1 MEEKGRAMR
10 ATGLAMAAAAL
21 LATGAARAQAP
32 LPRLVDA
39 HGTRQLE
46 VDGRPFLMLGGELA
60 NSSASDRGY
69 MAARWPA
76 LAAMNL
82 NTVLMPVSWELIE
95 PQEGRFDFAMVD
107 GLLADARA
115 ANLRIV
121 ILWFGSWK
129 NSMSSYAPAWVK
141 RDERRFPRARTADGA
156 PLEILSPFA
165 SANAAADARAFAA
178 LMRHLKQADPQRT
191 VLMVQVEN
199 EIGMIPEPR
208 DRSAAAD
215 RAFAAPVP
223 AALGRQGNWTQAYGA
238 GADEAFMAWHFA
250 RYTDVVARAGRQ
262 EYGIPLFVNAALPR
276 PNAKPGSGYPAA
288 GPLPHLAELWTK
300 GAPSIDFLAPDIY
313 YPNFTEWT
321 RKYAA
326 LPKNPLFIPEAGQ
339 SGSVD
344 ATGNAL
350 FAIGALDA
358 MGFSPFSIDTIP
370 AEGAARLGSLYRL
383 LDGLSPLILE
393 RQGTERLFGARAPIA
408 FDGTADLADQATVMA
423 GYRLTLRF
431 TDPWTPKEK
440 QKPAEHGAIV
450 LATGEGEYLIAGR
463 GVTVTFAPAEGRG
476 IAGIEA
482 ADEVRMEAGR
492 FVPARRMNGDQT
504 HQGRH
509 VRLPPE
515 DFTVQRVKLYR
526 YR

>member
-1 MEEKGRAMR
+1 MIRR
-10 ATGLAMAAAAL
+10 LFAAAAL
-21 LATGAARAQAP
+21 LSTVTAAQAQGSAAPAP

-39 HGTRQLE
+39 HGARQLE

-76 LAAMNL
+76 LAAMNV

-95 PQEGRFDFAMVD
+95 PAEGRFDFAMVD

-115 ANLRIV
+115 AKLRVV

-141 RDERRFPRARTADGA
+141 RDERRFPRARTADGT
-156 PLEILSPFA
+156 PLEILSPFVP
-165 SANAAADARAFAA
+165 ANATADARAFAA

-199 EIGMIPEPR
+199 EIGMIPEAR

-215 RAFAAPVP
+215 RAFAAPLP
-223 AALGRQGNWTQAYGA
+223 AALGRRGSWTQAYGT

-250 RYTDVVARAGRQ
+250 RYTDVVAQAGRR
-262 EYGIPLFVNAALPR
+262 EYGIPLYVNAALPR
-276 PNAKPGSGYPAA
+276 PTAVPGKGYPAA

-300 GAPSIDFLAPDIY
+300 GAPTIDFLAPDIY
-313 YPNFTEWT
+313 YPNFVEWT
-321 RKYAA
+321 RRYAA
-326 LPKNPLFIPEAGQ
+326 LPRNPLFIPEAGQ
-339 SGSVD
+339 SGAAD

-370 AEGAARLGSLYRL
+370 AEGGARLASLYRL
-383 LDGLSPLILE
+383 LDGLSPLILA
-393 RQGTERLFGARAPIA
+393 RQGTDRLWGARAPIA
-408 FDGTADLADQATVMA
+408 FDGTADLADQTTVMA
-423 GYRLTLRF
+423 GYRLSLRF

-440 QKPAEHGAIV
+440 QQPAEHGAIV

-463 GVTVTFAPAEGRG
+463 GVTVTFAPADGRG
-476 IAGIEA
+476 VAGIEA
-482 ADEVRMEAGR
+482 ADEGRMEAGR
-492 FVPARRMNGDQT
+492 FLAERRMNGDQT

-515 DFTVQRVKLYR
+515 EFTVQRVKLYR